1 MPVDQALIVTT
12 ALLLVPFAVLVAAAA
27 RLGYVAGGLA
37 THWKT
42 TRRFVSA
49 STPFFLPGALRLS
62 PQRFGSPGDGP
73 AHDER

>member
-27 RLGYVAGGLA
+27 RLGYAAGGLA

-49 STPFFLPGALRLS
+49 KYSILSSGRLATVATALWLTWRWS
-62 PQRFGSPGDGP
+62 GS
-73 AHDER
+73 R